1 MNKTDEQLVIEYFSD
16 SPESFDPLVSKYIK
30 PIYNFLYSMSKD
42 KEVADE
48 LTQETFLKVWKNL
61 KKFQV
66 DKNFKIWIY
75 TIARNVLLDWFRKKK
90 NINFSQLDLS
100 EDNPFEDTLI
110 DTEPLPPE
118 IFERQEIAVELS
130 AALEEISP
138 EHRLIISLHDREDM
152 TFEEIAEI
160 TNKPMNTV
168 KSQYRRGI
176 MALRKQFGL

>member
-1 MNKTDEQLVIEYFSD
+1 MHKTDEQLIEEYFSD
-16 SPESFDPLVSKYIK
+16 KPEAFDQLISRYIK
-30 PIYNFLYSMSKD
+30 PIYNFLCSISKD
-42 KEVADE
+42 KEAADE

-75 TIARNVLLDWFRKKK
+75 AIARNVLIDWFRKKK
-90 NINFSQLDLS
+90 NINFSQLDFS
-100 EDNPFEDTLI
+100 EDVLFEDTLI
-110 DTEPLPPE
+110 DDEPLPPE
-118 IFERQEIAVELS
+118 IFERQEIAEELKL
-130 AALEEISP
+130 ALDDISP
-138 EHRLIISLHDREDM
+138 DYRMIILLHDKEDL

-176 MALRKQFGL
+176 LALRKQFGL

>member
-1 MNKTDEQLVIEYFSD
+1 MYKTDEQLVIEYFSD
-16 SPESFDPLVSKYIK
+16 SPESFDQLVSRYIK

-42 KEVADE
+42 KEVAEE
-48 LTQETFLKVWKNL
+48 LTQETFLKVWKSL

-66 DKNFKIWIY
+66 EKNFKVWIY
-75 TIARNVLLDWFRKKK
+75 IIARNVLLDWFRKKK
-90 NINFSQLDLS
+90 NISFSQLDIS
-100 EDNPFEDTLI
+100 EDNTFEDTII

-118 IFERQEIAVELS
+118 IFEQKEIAEELS
-130 AALEEISP
+130 SALDEISP
-138 EHRLIISLHDREDM
+138 EYKLIISLHDREDM

-160 TNKPMNTV
+160 TSKPMNTV